1 MVTKLTPVKIRD
13 IWKTEDKHFTPWL
26 VENIELLNEE
36 VGLNIRDPQTETKL
50 VNFYVDIIGEDNEG
64 KVIIENQFHNSDHD
78 HLGKL
83 ITYLSNVQETKKAI
97 WIVEEA
103 KQEHIKAIE
112 WLNQNSSSCLF
123 YLVKVQLFKVD
134 DSVPAAKFD
143 LISGPDES
151 TIAIGKLK
159 KEDSEREHKR
169 LKFWSLF
176 LEKLK
181 TKSNIYANISP
192 KKYSWLGT
200 STGFRGLG
208 YNCAVGKSIAE
219 VGLYIDRGKDAQELN
234 KNIFD
239 QFYKNKDQIEKDFG
253 TDLRWEDLP
262 NARACRISKVSK
274 LGGWYDEETWEKV
287 HEDMIDKIIKLQK
300 AFSSHVKNIKI

>member
-13 IWKTEDKHFTPWL
+13 IWKTEDRDFTPWL

-36 VGLNIRDPQTETKL
+36 VGLSIRDPQSETKL

-151 TIAIGKLK
+151 TIAIGKVK

-169 LKFWSLF
+169 LKFWTLF
-176 LEKLK
+176 IEKSKIK
-181 TKSNIYANISP
+181 TNLYANISP
-192 KKYSWLGT
+192 GKYSWIGT
-200 STGFRGLG
+200 SSGLRGLS
-208 YNCAVGKSIAE
+208 YNCSVGKSTAQVE
-219 VGLYIDRGKDAQELN
+219 LYIDRGKESQELN
-234 KNIFD
+234 NNIFAE
-239 QFYKNKDQIEKDFG
+239 FYKNKEQIERDFG
-253 TDLRWEDLP
+253 ADLLWEKLP
-262 NARACRISKVSK
+262 NARACRISKITD
-274 LGGWYDEETWEKV
+274 LGGWFDEDTWEKV
-287 HEDMIDKIIKLQK
+287 HEDLIDKIIKLEK
-300 AFSSHVKNIKI
+300 ALSSHIKNIKI